1 MICEEKDD
9 NGGGERKEDKEGQSF
24 DNRREDE
31 LKDKG
36 AEFIQLNRS
45 SPQNGT
51 FLHVK
56 YSVFKGAEKK

>member
-1 MICEEKDD
+1 MEE
-9 NGGGERKEDKEGQSF
+9 EREKRTRRVTGQSF